1 MQMICMNL
9 LTTLIRLWNRAC
21 LQVVSPSRSI
31 NTNWA
36 FYNVKTEAANLG
48 HLSLMVTDGV
58 QTICIYPNDAES
70 NFCED
75 EGFLGYY
82 SSYDVVNNEGV
93 NCCLDGEFLY
103 NKDD

>member
-1 MQMICMNL
+1 MYESSNHFDKIVEQSM
-9 LTTLIRLWNRAC
+9 
-21 LQVVSPSRSI
+21 SPGCIALKI